1 MTPRNPSWGWLY
13 LLTALLLGLLGLVET
28 SLPAGAWRRTLEIV
42 ICVAAFAAMRLWVR
56 ANRRALDLLGERDH
70 GLRRVVDEPA
80 PSDPVAHG
88 RDTGI
93 RSPHR
98 AAAKPATTQDARRG
112 TVVALRSV
120 DGRLRPRDE
129 DLIAPGHT
137 SVGAGH
143 RRRAE

>member
-1 MTPRNPSWGWLY
+1 MGNPSWGWLY
-13 LLTALLLGLLGLVET
+13 LLATLLIGLLGLIEAGV
-28 SLPAGAWRRTLEIV
+28 PAGAWRRTVEIV
-42 ICVAAFAAMRLWVR
+42 VCVVVFAAMHLWVS
-56 ANRRALDLLGERDH
+56 ANRRALDLLGERQH
-70 GLRRVVDEPA
+70 GLRRVVDEPD
-80 PSDPVAHG
+80 PSDPVRHG
-88 RDTGI
+88 RDTGVGV
-93 RSPHR
+93 PHH

-120 DGRLRPRDE
+120 DGGLRPRDK